1 MGVTQW
7 VLSDFFLS
15 QGEWGRLTQMQAK
28 AGRQDKKHN
37 YLLKITRNCDA
48 ASGRL

>member
-7 VLSDFFLS
+7 VLSDFLS
-15 QGEWGRLTQMQAK
+15 QGEWGRLTKMQTK
-28 AGRQDKKHN
+28 AGTQDKKHN
-37 YLLKITRNCDA
+37 YLLKITRNCGT